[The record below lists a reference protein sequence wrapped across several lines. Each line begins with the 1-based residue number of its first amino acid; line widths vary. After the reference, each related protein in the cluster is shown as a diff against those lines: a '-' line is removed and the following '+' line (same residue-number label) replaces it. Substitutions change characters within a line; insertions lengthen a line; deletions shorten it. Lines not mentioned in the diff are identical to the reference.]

1 VPERPIDRARVRTP
15 SQMVTLSWDAAQQ
28 LVARMLA
35 AYPTT
40 HAIVDQFRAVGGSR
54 PVEVLDANDRTFVL
68 AVIDAWAKAVGE
80 CESPHGIAGLGS
92 ALRQHETI

>member
-1 VPERPIDRARVRTP
+1 VPERPIDRVQVRTP
-15 SQMVTLSWDAAQQ
+15 SQTVTLSWDAAQQ

-40 HAIVDQFRAVGGSR
+40 HAVVDQFRAVRVSR
-54 PVEVLDANDRTFVL
+54 PVELLDANDRTFVL

-80 CESPHGIAGLGS
+80 GELPQGIADLGS
-92 ALRQHETI
+92 ALRQHETT